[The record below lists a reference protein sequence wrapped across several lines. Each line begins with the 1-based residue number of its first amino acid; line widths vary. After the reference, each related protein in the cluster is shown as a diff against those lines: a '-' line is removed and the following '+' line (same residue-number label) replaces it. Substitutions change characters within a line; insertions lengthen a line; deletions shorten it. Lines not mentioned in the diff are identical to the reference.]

1 MINVEKWPGSSVVCQ
16 PLGALDLEAA
26 SELRHRITAIL
37 RPELD
42 LVLDLS
48 HVDYIDAFGASAL
61 VGSLRRVRAMGGS
74 PRVCHVNPRIRWVL
88 DIIGIDRFLT
98 GDPEGNVGRPRETP
112 RFRDTSSVG
121 SRRILSNLQSYYPCP

>member
-1 MINVEKWPGSSVVCQ
+1 MMNLEKWQGSSVVCQ

-26 SELRHRITAIL
+26 SEFRHRIAAIL

-48 HVDYIDAFGASAL
+48 HVDYIDASGASAL
-61 VGSLRRVRAMGGS
+61 VGSLRRVRAMGGN

-88 DIIGIDRFLT
+88 DIIGVDRFVT
-98 GDPEGNVGRPRETP
+98 EPSPPSMAPSGPGRNSTPETR
-112 RFRDTSSVG
+112 
-121 SRRILSNLQSYYPCP
+121 QSECLAA